1 MAYPKIRWI
10 SILKC
15 TQKNILNIL
24 QQRMVVGL
32 RLVPHSGNGHMK
44 NSSRQS
50 TCGRY
55 DGRQSETRS
64 SPLKHTYK
72 QKPLEVFS
80 GFFSI

>member
-1 MAYPKIRWI
+1 MVYSKIRWI

-24 QQRMVVGL
+24 QQRTVVGL

-44 NSSRQS
+44 NSSRLS

-55 DGRQSETRS
+55 DGKRSETRLL
-64 SPLKHTYK
+64 PLKHTYK
-72 QKPLEVFS
+72 QRS
-80 GFFSI
+80 R